1 MSQKARKKRVR
12 VKKVSFKDK
21 SWFAL
26 KAPKSFN
33 FKEIGEIMGF
43 ENNVIGR
50 TIEILLYDITNSF
63 SDINLKIKFKVIDV
77 NAETNNCNTMF
88 IGHVFTNDFVR
99 SLIERGSSKIQIILN
114 IPTKDGYVYRLT
126 TICTTIK
133 RARSSQQILIRKII
147 REILNEFGKSVDH
160 EKFISGMVYGEF
172 SKQIQRVA
180 KTVYPLSNSSIIK
193 SKLVSIPEG
202 GVDHVYISKDEDFE
216 IVEVDVK
223 RSRKSEIKRSERIN
237 VRKLAQTKPT
247 PQKKEISDLNVPDI
261 SEEEEEEEEN
271 TE

>member
-1 MSQKARKKRVR
+1 MSQKVRKKKVR

-21 SWFAL
+21 SWFTL

-33 FKEIGEIMGF
+33 FKEIGEISGF
-43 ENNVIGR
+43 ENNVIDR

-77 NAETNNCNTMF
+77 NPEANTCNTEF

-114 IPTKDGYVYRLT
+114 ITTKDGYAYRLT

-147 REILNEFGKSVDH
+147 KEILTEFGKSVDH

-172 SKQIQRVA
+172 GKQIQRVA
-180 KTVYPLSNSSIIK
+180 KTIYPLSNSSIIK
-193 SKLVSIPEG
+193 SKLISVPEG
-202 GVDHVYISKDEDFE
+202 GTDQVYISKEEDYDV
-216 IVEVDVK
+216 VEVEVK

-237 VRKLAQTKPT
+237 VRKLAQNKPT
-247 PQKKEISDLNVPDI
+247 PRKKEIAPPTS
-261 SEEEEEEEEN
+261 SEEEEEE

>member
-21 SWFAL
+21 SWFSL
-26 KAPKSFN
+26 KAPQSFN

-77 NAETNNCNTMF
+77 NPEANTCNTIF
-88 IGHVFTNDFVR
+88 IGHIFTNDFVR
-99 SLIERGSSKIQIILN
+99 SLIDRGSSKIQIILN
-114 IPTKDGYVYRLT
+114 ITTKDGYVYRLT

-133 RARSSQQILIRKII
+133 RARSSQQIIIRKII

-160 EKFISGMVYGEF
+160 EKYISGMVYGEF
-172 SKQIQRVA
+172 AKQIQRVA
-180 KTVYPLSNSSIIK
+180 KTIYPLSNCSIIK
-193 SKLVSIPEG
+193 SKLISIPEG
-202 GVDHVYISKDEDFE
+202 GTDQVYISKEEDYD
-216 IVEVDVK
+216 IVEVEVK
-223 RSRKSEIKRSERIN
+223 RSRKSEMKRSERIN
-237 VRKLAQTKPT
+237 VRKLTQSRPT
-247 PQKKEISDLNVPDI
+247 PRRQENTPIKSNKEGEK
-261 SEEEEEEEEN
+261 EEEKAE
-271 TE
+271 

>member
-1 MSQKARKKRVR
+1 MSQKVRKKKVR

-21 SWFAL
+21 SWFTL

-33 FKEIGEIMGF
+33 FKEIGEISGF
-43 ENNVIGR
+43 ENNVIDR

-77 NAETNNCNTMF
+77 NPEANTCNTEF

-114 IPTKDGYVYRLT
+114 ITTKDGYAYRLT

-147 REILNEFGKSVDH
+147 KEILTEFGKSVDH

-172 SKQIQRVA
+172 GKQIQRVA
-180 KTVYPLSNSSIIK
+180 KTIYPLSNSSIIK
-193 SKLVSIPEG
+193 SKLISVPEG
-202 GVDHVYISKDEDFE
+202 GTDQVYISKEEDYD
-216 IVEVDVK
+216 IVEVEVK

-247 PQKKEISDLNVPDI
+247 PRKKEITPTTS
-261 SEEEEEEEEN
+261 SEEEQEEE

>member
-1 MSQKARKKRVR
+1 MSQKAKKKRVR

-43 ENNVIGR
+43 ENNVIDR
-50 TIEILLYDITNSF
+50 TIEILLYDITNNF

-77 NAETNNCNTMF
+77 NPETNTCNTMF
-88 IGHVFTNDFVR
+88 IGHIFTNDFVR

-114 IPTKDGYVYRLT
+114 ITTKDGYVFRLT

-147 REILNEFGKSVDH
+147 KQILTEFGKSIDH

-172 SKQIQRVA
+172 AKQIQRVA
-180 KTVYPLSNSSIIK
+180 KTIYPLSNSSIIK
-193 SKLVSIPEG
+193 SKLISTPEG
-202 GVDHVYISKDEDFE
+202 GKDQIYVSKEEDFD
-216 IVEVDVK
+216 IVEVEVK

-237 VRKLAQTKPT
+237 VRKLAQARPT
-247 PQKKEISDLNVPDI
+247 PQKEEIIPEDI
-261 SEEEEEEEEN
+261 SEEEEEVEE
-271 TE
+271 